1 LPRWLVGVIAG
12 LIAALTAALVRRASP
27 GIDVWIPA
35 LNGFLIG
42 GFLLWLGRSSGVP
55 RLSLLGL
62 LSALTGVLVSIVSPA
77 SPGAEALFFGIVGV
91 AMLVSGGVAFLRFVG
106 RVQPPEES

>member
-1 LPRWLVGVIAG
+1 MIAG
-12 LIAALTAALVRRASP
+12 LIAALTAALVRLASP
-27 GIDVWIPA
+27 GIDAWIPT

-42 GFLLWLGRSSGVP
+42 GFLLWLGRFAGVP
-55 RLSLLGL
+55 RVSLLGL